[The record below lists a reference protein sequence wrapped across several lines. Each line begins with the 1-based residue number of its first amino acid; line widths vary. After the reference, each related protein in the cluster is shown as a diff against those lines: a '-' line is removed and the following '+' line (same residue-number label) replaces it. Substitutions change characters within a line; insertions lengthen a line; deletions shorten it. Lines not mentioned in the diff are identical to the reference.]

1 MRKRK
6 QPGGYGEVPCRSFRP
21 EVTVC
26 PTCQRQ
32 LRRYATLPERTVI
45 TLTGPFRLIHRSYW
59 CPNETSATDR
69 RNGIAPRFPKNME
82 RGEGRRRQ

>member
-45 TLTGPFRLIHRSYW
+45 TLTGPFRLSIA
-59 CPNETSATDR
+59 ATGASMR
-69 RNGIAPRFPKNME
+69 RVPPIDAMPPRKLCKE
-82 RGEGRRRQ
+82 ESLKEVIVS